1 MKIVIFTGMK
11 IRCMLHG
18 HVFVMPVVT
27 ENVMIIKCII
37 SILRSST
44 GVVNLYEKETCLS
57 SFEPKPLRAIMNLTT
72 SCTSTK
78 FNSSSEIL
86 AIASDQADKAVKLV
100 GLS

>member
-1 MKIVIFTGMK
+1 MKTKVLIS
-11 IRCMLHG
+11 
-18 HVFVMPVVT
+18 FVLFSHMQKAGFLVT
-27 ENVMIIKCII
+27 RLKCIL

-44 GVVNLYEKETCLS
+44 GVVNLYETETCLS

-72 SCTSTK
+72 SCTATK

-100 GLS
+100 GTS